1 MGSSNSK
8 VTKPDTLI
16 GIVQE
21 MQEIQEQ
28 QSRQIGQLRAAL
40 QQAETERGAKTQEI
54 SQPLTPLQLPPP
66 SPQLQLTQP
75 PQVVQLPQPAQ
86 VVHLPQTAQT
96 AHYGLSLEEFRPAQT
111 LPYFEPQGL
120 NNEATPGQ
128 TPPGTS
134 PVQVFVV
141 PSSPYFYDITGFV
154 DNNNAVVAKELAL
167 MPITYNGV
175 PTTWFFKPLYEW
187 NQLNEEAKSYNEY
200 LIYRDGLKWESGEI
214 DYDCV
219 KKVLDKQ
226 LKDAKIIFI
235 KDFKVGEWLVSN
247 GFHNFYDVSHI
258 RNYDDIRIFDMLPYS
273 KHTHPTIMSCATKN
287 VKKLLFDVMMI
298 HC

>member
-141 PSSPYFYDITGFV
+141 PSSPYFYGKHSF
-154 DNNNAVVAKELAL
+154 
-167 MPITYNGV
+167 
-175 PTTWFFKPLYEW
+175 TTFPVFL
-187 NQLNEEAKSYNEY
+187 
-200 LIYRDGLKWESGEI
+200 
-214 DYDCV
+214 
-219 KKVLDKQ
+219 
-226 LKDAKIIFI
+226 
-235 KDFKVGEWLVSN
+235 
-247 GFHNFYDVSHI
+247 SHV
-258 RNYDDIRIFDMLPYS
+258 Y
-273 KHTHPTIMSCATKN
+273 T
-287 VKKLLFDVMMI
+287 
-298 HC
+298 

>member
-141 PSSPYFYDITGFV
+141 PSSPYFYEAERVRYRGGGGKSRR
-154 DNNNAVVAKELAL
+154 NCYENQNRLYRPGRGKNYYY
-167 MPITYNGV
+167 YNDRQ
-175 PTTWFFKPLYEW
+175 Y
-187 NQLNEEAKSYNEY
+187 
-200 LIYRDGLKWESGEI
+200 
-214 DYDCV
+214 
-219 KKVLDKQ
+219 
-226 LKDAKIIFI
+226 
-235 KDFKVGEWLVSN
+235 
-247 GFHNFYDVSHI
+247 
-258 RNYDDIRIFDMLPYS
+258 
-273 KHTHPTIMSCATKN
+273 
-287 VKKLLFDVMMI
+287 
-298 HC
+298 